1 MRIVML
7 EALFAILAGLVLLT
21 GLMSIIP
28 ALGKYLDIFGQAL
41 GPFQAIIGII
51 ALILGILG
59 VLSTVSL
66 LNVMLILSGL
76 LLMTGILPMI
86 PGVGKGLEKFA
97 VWMSGGQVVIG
108 VITLIVGILAL
119 L

>member
-1 MRIVML
+1 ML

-21 GLMSIIP
+21 GMMSIVP
-28 ALGKYLDIFGQAL
+28 ALGKYLDRFGQML

-51 ALILGILG
+51 ALALGILGILG
-59 VLSTVSL
+59 IAGGSTLLSI
-66 LNVMLILSGL
+66 MLILAGL

-86 PGVGKGLEKFA
+86 PGIGESLQKFA
-97 VWMSGGQVVIG
+97 VWMSTGQVFIG
-108 VITLIVGILAL
+108 VLTLIVGIIEL

>member
-1 MRIVML
+1 ML

-21 GLMSIIP
+21 GMMSVIP
-28 ALGKYLDIFGQAL
+28 ALGKYLDKFGQAL

-59 VLSTVSL
+59 IIGNVTL
-66 LNVMLILSGL
+66 LNVMLILAGL

-86 PGVGKGLEKFA
+86 PAIGKGLENFA
-97 VWMSGGQVVIG
+97 LWLSAGQVFIG
-108 VITLIVGILAL
+108 VVTIIVGILAL